1 MKKIIII
8 LCAALF
14 FIACKKHNTKKVVEE
29 KTVEKETPAAES
41 NLIEIT
47 EAQMKAVGITTD
59 TLEYKDLTATVKV
72 NGVLAVPNQ
81 NKALVTSVTN
91 GVIKTL
97 NVSARLFKSL
107 SLITFEFLILYLI
120 NISSDNSLLVNQ
132 SNRLLQRTRPLYNSI

>member
-97 NVSARLFKSL
+97 NVQPGDFVNKGQVRVSSVY
-107 SLITFEFLILYLI
+107 ITNLYCYI
-120 NISSDNSLLVNQ
+120 FNI
-132 SNRLLQRTRPLYNSI
+132 II